1 MSGLFFIYMIIMDN
15 FYKISNKI
23 QSSITAILGRCSA
36 FLMIA
41 VTLFALAEIIRRY
54 IFGVVFEW
62 GQDAVIY
69 MMVSSVA
76 FYICV
81 TQINRNHLVM
91 SAVLQLLNSK
101 GFHRT
106 VGFCKIF
113 VSLFVSVFTG
123 SLTYTAY
130 STVEYSIQI
139 GERTESLFFFMWPF
153 YFILALGMGLM
164 SLVAFL
170 QFIEDIHSYIKGD
183 HFTAEVEAATD
194 V

>member
-1 MSGLFFIYMIIMDN
+1 MDN

-23 QSSITAILGRCSA
+23 QSYITAILGRCSA

-81 TQINRNHLVM
+81 TQIKRNHLVM
-91 SAVLQLLNSK
+91 SAVLQLLNTK

-130 STVEYSIQI
+130 STVSYTHLTLPTSH
-139 GERTESLFFFMWPF
+139 
-153 YFILALGMGLM
+153 
-164 SLVAFL
+164 LV
-170 QFIEDIHSYIKGD
+170 
-183 HFTAEVEAATD
+183 
-194 V
+194 

>member
-1 MSGLFFIYMIIMDN
+1 MIIMDN
-15 FYKISNKI
+15 FYKISSKI

-91 SAVLQLLNSK
+91 TAVLQLLNAK
-101 GFHRT
+101 GFHRI

-130 STVEYSIQI
+130 STIEYSIQI
-139 GERTESLFFFMWPF
+139 GERTESLFLFMWPF

-164 SLVAFL
+164 SLVAAL

>member
-1 MSGLFFIYMIIMDN
+1 MEN
-15 FYKISNKI
+15 FYNISHKI
-23 QSSITAILGRCSA
+23 QNIITSILGRCSA

-54 IFGVVFEW
+54 AFGVVFEW

-91 SAVLQLLNSK
+91 SAVLQLLNAK

-106 VGFCKIF
+106 VGFSKIF
-113 VSLFVSVFTG
+113 VSFFVSLFTG
-123 SLTYTAY
+123 SLTFTAY
-130 STVEYSIQI
+130 STIEYSIQL
-139 GERTESLFFFMWPF
+139 GEKTESLFFLMWPF

-170 QFIEDIHSYIKGD
+170 QLIEDIHSYIKGD

>member
-1 MSGLFFIYMIIMDN
+1 MSGLFIYLIIMDS

-23 QSSITAILGRCSA
+23 QSLITEVLGRCSA

-91 SAVLQLLNSK
+91 SAVLQLLNTK

>member
-1 MSGLFFIYMIIMDN
+1 MMNN
-15 FYKISNKI
+15 FYKISKNI
-23 QSSITAILGRCSA
+23 QDGITNVLGKCSA
-36 FLMIA
+36 YLMIA

-69 MMVSSVA
+69 AMVSSVA

-81 TQINRNHLVM
+81 TQIGRNHLVM
-91 SAVLQLLNSK
+91 SAVLQLLNAK

-106 VGFCKIF
+106 VGLFKIL
-113 VSLFVSVFTG
+113 VSLFISVFTA

-130 STVEYSIQI
+130 STIEYSLQI
-139 GERTESLFFFMWPF
+139 GERTESLFFYMWPF
-153 YFILALGMGLM
+153 YLVLAIGMGLM
-164 SLVAFL
+164 SVVAFL
-170 QFIEDIHSYIKGD
+170 QFIEDVHSYIKGD
-183 HFTAEVEAATD
+183 HFTAEVDVATD

>member
-1 MSGLFFIYMIIMDN
+1 MLGLLYFTIIMDN

-23 QSSITAILGRCSA
+23 QSSISSVLGKCSA
-36 FLMIA
+36 LLMIA

-91 SAVLQLLNSK
+91 SAVLQLLNTK

>member
-1 MSGLFFIYMIIMDN
+1 
-15 FYKISNKI
+15 
-23 QSSITAILGRCSA
+23 
-36 FLMIA
+36 
-41 VTLFALAEIIRRY
+41 
-54 IFGVVFEW
+54 
-62 GQDAVIY
+62 
-69 MMVSSVA
+69 
-76 FYICV
+76 
-81 TQINRNHLVM
+81 M
-91 SAVLQLLNSK
+91 SAVLQLLNTK

-153 YFILALGMGLM
+153 HVALAIGLGLS

-170 QFIEDIHSYIKGD
+170 QAIEDIHKYIKGD
-183 HFTAEVEAATD
+183 HFRETVEAATD

>member
-1 MSGLFFIYMIIMDN
+1 MSQFLI
-15 FYKISNKI
+15 ISNKI
-23 QSSITAILGRCSA
+23 KQTIEYVLGRLSSIVL
-36 FLMIA
+36 IA
-41 VTLFALAEIIRRY
+41 MVLFALAEIIRRY

-81 TQINRNHLVM
+81 TQINRSHLVM
-91 SAVLQLLNSK
+91 TAVLQLLNAK

-113 VSLFVSVFTG
+113 ISMFVSVFTG

-130 STVEYSIQI
+130 STIEYSIQI
-139 GERTESLFFFMWPF
+139 GERTESLFFYMWPF
-153 YFILALGMGLM
+153 YFILAIGMGLM

-170 QFIEDIHSYIKGD
+170 QFIEDVHSYIKGD
-183 HFTAEVEAATD
+183 HFTATVEAATD

>member
-1 MSGLFFIYMIIMDN
+1 MEF
-15 FYKISNKI
+15 FYKISSLIKSKI
-23 QSSITAILGRCSA
+23 SIVLGSCSA
-36 FLMIA
+36 YLMIG
-41 VTLFALAEIIRRY
+41 VTIFALLEIIRRY
-54 IFGVVFEW
+54 VFGVVFEW

-69 MMVSSVA
+69 AMVSSVA

-91 SAVLQLLNSK
+91 TAFLQLLNAK
-101 GFHRT
+101 GFYRT

-113 VSLFVSVFTG
+113 VSLFISVFTA

-130 STVEYSIQI
+130 STIEYSIQI
-139 GERTESLFFFMWPF
+139 GERTESLFFYMWPF

-170 QFIEDIHSYIKGD
+170 QFIEDIHNYIKGD
-183 HFTAEVEAATD
+183 HFTAEVEVATD

>member
-1 MSGLFFIYMIIMDN
+1 MDN
-15 FYKISNKI
+15 FYKISNNI

-36 FLMIA
+36 LLMIA

-54 IFGVVFEW
+54 VFGVVFEW

-91 SAVLQLLNSK
+91 SAVLQLLNAK

-106 VGFCKIF
+106 VGFCK
-113 VSLFVSVFTG
+113 VFD
-123 SLTYTAY
+123 
-130 STVEYSIQI
+130 
-139 GERTESLFFFMWPF
+139 R
-153 YFILALGMGLM
+153 
-164 SLVAFL
+164 FL
-170 QFIEDIHSYIKGD
+170 KVN
-183 HFTAEVEAATD
+183 FTQ
-194 V
+194 

>member
-1 MSGLFFIYMIIMDN
+1 MCQAFFIYLIIMDN

-91 SAVLQLLNSK
+91 SAVLQLLNTK

-139 GERTESLFFFMWPF
+139 GERTESLFLFMWPF

>member
-1 MSGLFFIYMIIMDN
+1 MDN

-91 SAVLQLLNSK
+91 SAVLQLLNTK

-170 QFIEDIHSYIKGD
+170 QFIEDIHSYVKGD
-183 HFTAEVEAATD
+183 HFTAEVEAATA
-194 V
+194 VSYTHLTLPTSR

>member
-1 MSGLFFIYMIIMDN
+1 MSGLFIYIIIMDN

-23 QSSITAILGRCSA
+23 QSSITAVLGRCSA

-91 SAVLQLLNSK
+91 SAVLQLLNTK